1 MFAPKSFVVFNTPS
15 KNMGS
20 ELIFMVSIYLEVA
33 KLAQLWQ
40 PWKWNCIKNTKN
52 MFKISYATQILQHI
66 FKKLKKS
73 FIVQDRYEMSQTYLA
88 QWNFI
93 SVS

>member
-1 MFAPKSFVVFNTPS
+1 
-15 KNMGS
+15 
-20 ELIFMVSIYLEVA
+20 
-33 KLAQLWQ
+33 
-40 PWKWNCIKNTKN
+40 

-88 QWNFI
+88 Q
-93 SVS
+93 